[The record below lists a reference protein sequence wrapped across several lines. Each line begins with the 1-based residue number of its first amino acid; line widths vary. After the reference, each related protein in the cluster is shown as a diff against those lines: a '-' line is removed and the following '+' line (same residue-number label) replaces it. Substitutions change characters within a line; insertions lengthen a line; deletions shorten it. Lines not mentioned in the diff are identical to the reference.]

1 MAVRKLCVKCKKP
14 EESKRG
20 SVCQCEKPE
29 WRYQMDVVDY
39 SGKRV
44 RENFKT
50 KKAARAEESAYIK
63 AKAEGKSILNKKK
76 GLEITFNELAE
87 EYEAEFKHQPSYLS
101 YKKRILERVK
111 DAFGEK
117 KLSQITYLDLERY
130 RNKRRETETRRGMK
144 PTASTLNKE
153 VGVLTHMFN
162 KAVQWDMIDR
172 SPFDGKESLR
182 DKENNKRLRYLSK
195 AEISRLLAECPKHLQ
210 EIVEVAL
217 HTGMRRGELFN
228 LKWRDI
234 AGRFIYLT
242 ETKNDEPRQIPINKK
257 LAEILKRIKLRQ
269 WRVGLQSEHVF
280 TYRGNNISD
289 TVKTAFGA
297 AVKRAGILDF
307 RFHDLRHT
315 FASHYIM
322 RGGSIGALQKILGH
336 KSVNMTMRYAHLSN
350 EFARNE
356 IERLADLTDVTQMSP
371 GQVDRDARSAKSLK
385 LLERET
391 GFEPVTLSLE
401 G

>member
-182 DKENNKRLRYLSK
+182 DKENNGRLRYLSK
-195 AEISRLLAECPKHLQ
+195 AEISRLLAKCPKHLQ

-385 LLERET
+385 SLERET